1 MLSVSK
7 QKKFFSL
14 LIILIFFN
22 RKGKNIMTQ
31 LFINTIAQAFTKTAK
46 NENGE
51 VLREAISK
59 FDFKIDLELD
69 LSTPKMQQILTNLII
84 DTIKVSIQ
92 NQDRQELW
100 DKAVI
105 AQKFEEHAAKFT
117 EDSLYELVCL
127 NSNNVFGL
135 KSFVQWVK
143 ELLIPAIEK
152 GSGKVLTDVQKRTIM
167 AVTKDGKRMNEQSMT
182 KVLQW
187 VDTYGTELEN
197 VDKVIN
203 YLTNVQDTNIND
215 LDALGI

>member
-1 MLSVSK
+1 MSKLS
-7 QKKFFSL
+7 
-14 LIILIFFN
+14 
-22 RKGKNIMTQ
+22 
-31 LFINTIAQAFTKTAK
+31 INTIAQAFTKTAK
-46 NENGE
+46 SETNE

-59 FDFKIDLELD
+59 FDFKVNLELD
-69 LSTPKMQQILTNLII
+69 LASPKMQQVLSTLII

-92 NQDRQELW
+92 NQDRAELW
-100 DKAVI
+100 DKAII

-117 EDSLYELVCL
+117 EDSLYELVCM
-127 NSNNVFGL
+127 NSNSVFGL

-152 GSGKVLTDVQKRTIM
+152 GTGKELTDTQKRTIL
-167 AVTKDGKRMNEQSMT
+167 AVVKDGKRMNEQSLT

-203 YLTNVQDTNIND
+203 YLTNVQDAPVND

>member
-1 MLSVSK
+1 MA
-7 QKKFFSL
+7 
-14 LIILIFFN
+14 
-22 RKGKNIMTQ
+22 Q

-46 NENGE
+46 SESGE
-51 VLREAISK
+51 VLREAIGK
-59 FDFKIDLELD
+59 FDFKIDLKLNLE
-69 LSTPKMQQILTNLII
+69 SPKMQQIVTNLII

-92 NQDRQELW
+92 NQDRAELW

-105 AQKFEEHAAKFT
+105 AQKFEEHAAAFDENK
-117 EDSLYELVCL
+117 LYELVCL

-143 ELLIPAIEK
+143 ELLIPAIEN
-152 GSGKVLTDVQKRTIM
+152 GTGKTLTDVQKRTIL
-167 AVTKDGKRMNEQSMT
+167 AVVKDGKRMNEQSMT

-187 VDTYGTELEN
+187 IDTYGTELDN

-203 YLTNVQDTNIND
+203 YLTNVQDTSIND

>member
-1 MLSVSK
+1 MSKLS
-7 QKKFFSL
+7 
-14 LIILIFFN
+14 
-22 RKGKNIMTQ
+22 
-31 LFINTIAQAFTKTAK
+31 INTIAQAFTKTAK
-46 NENGE
+46 AENGE
-51 VLREAISK
+51 VLRDAIGK
-59 FDFKIDLELD
+59 FDFKIDLGLD
-69 LSTPKMQQILTNLII
+69 LSTPKMQQIITNLII

-143 ELLIPAIEK
+143 ELLIPAIEN
-152 GSGKVLTDVQKRTIM
+152 GTGKTLTDVQKRTIM
-167 AVTKDGKRMNEQSMT
+167 AVTKDGKRMNEQSLT

-203 YLTNVQDTNIND
+203 YLTNVNDANIND

>member
-1 MLSVSK
+1 MS
-7 QKKFFSL
+7 
-14 LIILIFFN
+14 
-22 RKGKNIMTQ
+22 Q

-46 NENGE
+46 SENGE
-51 VLREAISK
+51 VLREAIGK
-59 FDFKIDLELD
+59 FDFKIDLEFD
-69 LSTPKMQQILTNLII
+69 LSTPKMQQIITNLII

-143 ELLIPAIEK
+143 ELLIPAIES
-152 GSGKVLTDVQKRTIM
+152 GSKKELTDSQKRTIM
-167 AVTKDGKRMNEQSMT
+167 AVVKDGKRMNEQSMT

-197 VDKVIN
+197 ADKVIS
-203 YLTNVQDTNIND
+203 YLTNVQDTNVND

>member
-1 MLSVSK
+1 MS
-7 QKKFFSL
+7 
-14 LIILIFFN
+14 
-22 RKGKNIMTQ
+22 Q
-31 LFINTIAQAFTKTAK
+31 LVINTIAQAFTKTAK
-46 NENGE
+46 AENGE
-51 VLREAISK
+51 VLREAIGK
-59 FDFKIDLELD
+59 FDFGINLEFDLA
-69 LSTPKMQQILTNLII
+69 TPKMQQIITNLII

-92 NQDRQELW
+92 NQDRNELW

-143 ELLIPAIEK
+143 ELLIPAIEN
-152 GSGKVLTDVQKRTIM
+152 GTGKTLTDVQKRTIM

-187 VDTYGTELEN
+187 VDTYGTDLEN
-197 VDKVIN
+197 ADKVIN

>member
-1 MLSVSK
+1 
-7 QKKFFSL
+7 
-14 LIILIFFN
+14 
-22 RKGKNIMTQ
+22 MTQ
-31 LFINTIAQAFTKTAK
+31 LSINTIAQAFTKTAK
-46 NENGE
+46 NESGE

-69 LSTPKMQQILTNLII
+69 LTSAKMQQIVSNLII
-84 DTIKVSIQ
+84 ETIKVSIQ
-92 NQDRQELW
+92 AQDRQELW
-100 DKAVI
+100 DKEVI

-117 EDSLYELVCL
+117 EDSLYELVCM

-143 ELLIPAIEK
+143 ELLIPAIEN
-152 GSGKVLTDVQKRTIM
+152 STGKTLTDVQKRTIM
-167 AVTKDGKRMNEQSMT
+167 AVTKDGKRMNEQSMS

-187 VDTYGTELEN
+187 IDTYGTDLDN

>member
-1 MLSVSK
+1 MS
-7 QKKFFSL
+7 
-14 LIILIFFN
+14 
-22 RKGKNIMTQ
+22 Q
-31 LFINTIAQAFTKTAK
+31 LVINTIAQAFTKTAK
-46 NENGE
+46 AENGE
-51 VLREAISK
+51 VLREAIGK
-59 FDFKIDLELD
+59 FDFGINLAFDLA
-69 LSTPKMQQILTNLII
+69 TPKMQQIITNLII

-92 NQDRQELW
+92 NQDRNELW

-143 ELLIPAIEK
+143 ELLIPAIEN
-152 GSGKVLTDVQKRTIM
+152 GTGKTLTQVQKQTIM
-167 AVTKDGKRMNEQSMT
+167 AVVKDGKRMNEQSMT

-187 VDTYGTELEN
+187 VDTYGTDLDN
-197 VDKVIN
+197 ADKVIN

>member
-1 MLSVSK
+1 MSQLSIK
-7 QKKFFSL
+7 
-14 LIILIFFN
+14 
-22 RKGKNIMTQ
+22 
-31 LFINTIAQAFTKTAK
+31 TIAQAFTKTAK
-46 NENGE
+46 AENGE

-59 FDFKIDLELD
+59 FDFGINLEFD
-69 LSTPKMQQILTNLII
+69 LSTPKMQQIITNLII

-100 DKAVI
+100 DKEVI

-143 ELLIPAIEK
+143 ELLIPAIEN
-152 GSGKVLTDVQKRTIM
+152 GTGKTLTDVQKRTIM
-167 AVTKDGKRMNEQSMT
+167 AVTKDGKRMNEQSMI

-187 VDTYGTELEN
+187 VDTYGTDLEN
-197 VDKVIN
+197 VDKVIS